1 MKKVSALIQRT
12 FVGEFAAEIT
22 FFLFKIAESML
33 EPTVRLFIYE
43 AVCLNEF
50 PPHGHRH
57 WLYDQ
62 HDGGLVTAG
71 GGGGGGGHHD
81 STCAHLHRHP
91 ARELTVQHAAAH
103 YMIYYKLLLNFPAVL
118 LVLFC
123 GAWSDRAGRKLPVI
137 LTCFGTTAAVVLY
150 MLSVYVGGLLDG
162 GSGRGHVGGRGGPVP
177 FLPLLLVGAAVR
189 GSFGR
194 SAVMT
199 MAVHSYVSD
208 HSARDRR
215 TQRLSNLVAMSHFGY
230 LVGSVTAGLMLDRY
244 GFLNVFVTVTGIETA
259 CVLTA
264 ALSMK
269 NRPPTAS
276 VSQSSSFTEITVVK
290 IQLIQ
295 AIRASLYE

>member
-1 MKKVSALIQRT
+1 
-12 FVGEFAAEIT
+12 
-22 FFLFKIAESML
+22 
-33 EPTVRLFIYE
+33 
-43 AVCLNEF
+43 
-50 PPHGHRH
+50 
-57 WLYDQ
+57 
-62 HDGGLVTAG
+62 
-71 GGGGGGGHHD
+71 
-81 STCAHLHRHP
+81 
-91 ARELTVQHAAAH
+91 
-103 YMIYYKLLLNFPAVL
+103 
-118 LVLFC
+118 
-123 GAWSDRAGRKLPVI
+123 
-137 LTCFGTTAAVVLY
+137 
-150 MLSVYVGGLLDG
+150 
-162 GSGRGHVGGRGGPVP
+162 
-177 FLPLLLVGAAVR
+177 
-189 GSFGR
+189 
-194 SAVMT
+194 VMT